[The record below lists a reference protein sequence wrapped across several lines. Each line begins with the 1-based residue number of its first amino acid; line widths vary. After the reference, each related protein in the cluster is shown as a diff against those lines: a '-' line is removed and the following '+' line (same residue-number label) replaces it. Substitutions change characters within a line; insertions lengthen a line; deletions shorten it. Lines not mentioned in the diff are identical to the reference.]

1 MKQLVKA
8 KLSYLRMG
16 PRKVRLVA
24 DMVRGR
30 SVARA
35 IDILTVTNKRPAKPL
50 LKLLLS
56 AVANAKH
63 NFSMSQDSLK
73 VATLTVDG
81 GPMLKRWMPKAHG
94 RATPVRERTSHI
106 NLVLSGE
113 RSGEAAASHD
123 HDHDH
128 DHAGHDHAHE
138 EPSASE
144 EKKPAKKS
152 AKAAAKKPAAAKK
165 K

>member
-1 MKQLVKA
+1 MKQLVTA

-24 DMVRGR
+24 DLIRGR

-56 AVANAKH
+56 AVANAQH
-63 NFSMSQDSLK
+63 NFSLAQEGLK
-73 VATLTVDG
+73 VTTLTVDG

-94 RATPVRERTSHI
+94 RATPVRERTSHV
-106 NLVLSGE
+106 NLVLTGE
-113 RSGEAAASHD
+113 KKFDSKKLDTHD
-123 HDHDH
+123 HDNHE
-128 DHAGHDHAHE
+128 GHDHADPKE
-138 EPSASE
+138 QI
-144 EKKPAKKS
+144 EKKQPKKVKVS
-152 AKAAAKKPAAAKK
+152 KKNSEKIK
-165 K
+165 

>member
-1 MKQLVKA
+1 MKQLVTA

-24 DMVRGR
+24 DLIRGR
-30 SVARA
+30 SVGRA

-63 NFSMSQDSLK
+63 NFSLAQDGLK
-73 VATLTVDG
+73 VTTLTVDG
-81 GPMLKRWMPKAHG
+81 GPMLKRWMPKAYG

-113 RSGEAAASHD
+113 KTSETKSEKIEAHV
-123 HDHDH
+123 HEE
-128 DHAGHDHAHE
+128 GHDHQHGEKHE
-138 EPSASE
+138 VKSQSKNES
-144 EKKPAKKS
+144 KKTKSSSKKSSAKK
-152 AKAAAKKPAAAKK
+152 
-165 K
+165 